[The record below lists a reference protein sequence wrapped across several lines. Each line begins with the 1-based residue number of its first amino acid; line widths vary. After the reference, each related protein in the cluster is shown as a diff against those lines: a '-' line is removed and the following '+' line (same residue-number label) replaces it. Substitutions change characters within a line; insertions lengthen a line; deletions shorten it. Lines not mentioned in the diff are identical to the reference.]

1 MLNSSPEPV
10 PNAKQATR
18 LGGRV
23 MVKPEILE
31 QLRQEPG
38 GEDLALSWIEKP
50 AAERGIRVVP
60 GKRGLTLEDCSVG
73 SYGDPPDRTEN
84 QSGRM
89 RGSAPRND
97 AQNIAAHWLKKS
109 ESWSDSAMML
119 YEEALQ
125 RQWSSATDIPWN
137 DLPELDE
144 DLELAMSQ
152 LCTFLTQVEFIAGDV
167 PGKFAPNI
175 SADHFETALFLAS
188 QIMDEARHL
197 DVFRKRALANGIGL
211 LQAGPGA
218 VGLLTAQSFL
228 DMTASLHLVG
238 EGFVQSLFR
247 MGEMIAHSE
256 VDKKIFRLA
265 AQAESRHVAFGV
277 MHMKHLLDTEPERK
291 EEVHTYL
298 DRMEGQVGST
308 PNQAGLTGGGD
319 TTEALAILLGGCISE
334 AKLNEGYRKLMAVRK
349 RQFSEYLHR
358 LDVVGLGDRRERL
371 PGRIKAF
378 LDIE

>member
-1 MLNSSPEPV
+1 MTKTEL
-10 PNAKQATR
+10 
-18 LGGRV
+18 
-23 MVKPEILE
+23 LE
-31 QLRQEPG
+31 ELRKEPG
-38 GEDLALSWIEKP
+38 AEDLDLSWLEAP
-50 AAERGIRVVP
+50 AAERGVRAVP
-60 GKRGLTLEDCSVG
+60 GKRGLTLEDINVG
-73 SYGDPPDRTEN
+73 SYGNPPDMTDN

-89 RGSAPRND
+89 RGSAPRKD
-97 AQNIAAHWLKKS
+97 AQNVAYHWMNKS
-109 ESWSDSAMML
+109 ESWSDSSMML

-125 RQWSSATDIPWN
+125 RQWSSATDIPWEEM
-137 DLPELDE
+137 PELDE

-167 PGKFAPNI
+167 PGKFAPNV
-175 SADHFETALFLAS
+175 SAEHFETGLFLAS

-218 VGLLTAQSFL
+218 IGLLTAQSFV

-247 MGEMIAHSE
+247 MGELIAHSE

-265 AQAESRHVAFGV
+265 AQDESRHVAFGV
-277 MHMKHLLDTEPERK
+277 MHMKHLLDTEPERR

-308 PNQAGLTGGGD
+308 PNQSGLTGGGD
-319 TTEALAILLGGCISE
+319 TTEALAILLGGGKSE
-334 AKLNEGYRKLMAVRK
+334 QQLDEGYRKLMAIRR

-358 LDVVGLGDRRERL
+358 LEVVGLGDRRERL
-371 PGRIKAF
+371 PARVRAF
-378 LDIE
+378 LDSPPEEM